1 MRLVVVLAGGG
12 LGEGRRCFGWLCEVV
27 GEPGELVAEGVGG
40 MAHCGA
46 RISRRGARWQQWRL
60 RLVWVCL
67 LLKWNGEELAQ
78 LNEGRG
84 ARVCSR
90 WLGRNARRREAQRG
104 GACSSGRRRVPRRG
118 GDGTSRGGLGK
129 LAGDAFTRVRQLQ
142 RRGQPTGR
150 HSSARQ
156 GRGEG
161 ERAAKRRVDGRATA
175 NRLACGSH
183 GLEEGTAGRVR
194 LGERREIR
202 RNESETSV
210 PLGPSF

>member
-1 MRLVVVLAGGG
+1 
-12 LGEGRRCFGWLCEVV
+12 
-27 GEPGELVAEGVGG
+27 

-78 LNEGRG
+78 VNEGRG
-84 ARVCSR
+84 ARVWSR

-104 GACSSGRRRVPRRG
+104 GACSSGRRRVPRQG

-142 RRGQPTGR
+142 RHGQPTGR

-156 GRGEG
+156 GRGEVD
-161 ERAAKRRVDGRATA
+161 ERRRDGSMAGATA
-175 NRLACGSH
+175 NRLACGSR

-194 LGERREIR
+194 LGEGDCVRYAAGVRAREEGSPVFVGHMAVR
-202 RNESETSV
+202 DWALRW
-210 PLGPSF
+210 L

>member
-1 MRLVVVLAGGG
+1 
-12 LGEGRRCFGWLCEVV
+12 
-27 GEPGELVAEGVGG
+27 

-129 LAGDAFTRVRQLQ
+129 LAGDAVSRRVGTQV
-142 RRGQPTGR
+142 RGR
-150 HSSARQ
+150 A
-156 GRGEG
+156 G
-161 ERAAKRRVDGRATA
+161 ERWSERRRVGSMAEATA

-183 GLEEGTAGRVR
+183 GLEAGRQR
-194 LGERREIR
+194 
-202 RNESETSV
+202 
-210 PLGPSF
+210 